1 MAKMNL
7 SRNFRNLAV
16 VALGACGGDTK
27 GDPKVDGKVGEK
39 PAADKKVEEAKAA
52 AMAPMKLL
60 PLALQMDLPSDAS
73 VMDAT
78 VDAPGVMVSTNAT
91 AINLSTVTEAY
102 PSDFAAAKKSIEGDP
117 NKFKA
122 FTKQEE
128 IEGGW
133 HLEFELT
140 SMMDQSPLYG
150 VEIRKTI
157 EGKQYS
163 CSRNDRDVANRDAGR
178 QGLSDAAQGLIG
190 RAVAGDAARMLACRR
205 TLMIFSRARGGR
217 PCP

>member
-1 MAKMNL
+1 MAKTNL
-7 SRNFRNLAV
+7 SCNFLLLA
-16 VALGACGGDTK
+16 ALTGLSLGACGGDAK
-27 GDPKVDGKVGEK
+27 KADGKDGKVAEK
-39 PAADKKVEEAKAA
+39 APAGDKKIEEAPKPA
-52 AMAPMKLL
+52 AMAPMKLP
-60 PLALQMDLPSDAS
+60 PLALEMDLPSDAS

-78 VDAPGVMVSTNAT
+78 VDAPGVMVSTNT
-91 AINLSTVTEAY
+91 WAINLSTVTEAY

-117 NKFKA
+117 NKFKE

-157 EGKQYS
+157 DGKQYS
-163 CSRNDRDVANRDAGR
+163 CGRNDRDVANRDA
-178 QGLSDAAQGLIG
+178 
-190 RAVAGDAARMLACRR
+190 VAKACL
-205 TLMIFSRARGGR
+205 TLR
-217 PCP
+217 PAK

>member
-7 SRNFRNLAV
+7 SRNFLFLAV
-16 VALGACGGDTK
+16 VALGACGGDAKK

-39 PAADKKVEEAKAA
+39 PAADKKVEEAPKAA
-52 AMAPMKLL
+52 AMAPMKLP

-78 VDAPGVMVSTNAT
+78 VDAPGVMVSTNT
-91 AINLSTVTEAY
+91 FAINLSTVTEAY
-102 PSDFAAAKKSIEGDP
+102 PSDFAAAKKGIEGDP

-163 CSRNDRDVANRDAGR
+163 CSRNDRDVANRDA
-178 QGLSDAAQGLIG
+178 
-190 RAVAGDAARMLACRR
+190 VAKACL
-205 TLMIFSRARGGR
+205 TLRKA
-217 PCP
+217 

>member
-7 SRNFRNLAV
+7 SRNFLLIAV
-16 VALGACGGDTK
+16 MALGACGGDTK
-27 GDPKVDGKVGEK
+27 KGDVKADGKVAE
-39 PAADKKVEEAKAA
+39 PSADKKIEEAPKAA
-52 AMAPMKLL
+52 AVAPMKLAPL
-60 PLALQMDLPSDAS
+60 PLQMDLPSDAT
-73 VMDAT
+73 VMDTSA
-78 VDAPGVMVSTNAT
+78 DAPNVMVSTNT
-91 AINLSTVTEAY
+91 YGILVSTVTEAY
-102 PSDFAAAKKSIEGDP
+102 PSDFAAAKKGIEGDP

-157 EGKQYS
+157 DGKQYS
-163 CSRNDRDVANRDAGR
+163 CARNDRDAANRDAI
-178 QGLSDAAQGLIG
+178 AK
-190 RAVAGDAARMLACRR
+190 ACQ
-205 TLMIFSRARGGR
+205 TLRKA
-217 PCP
+217 